1 MFLSQEIQSFH
12 FPYLKYPRIT
22 EGRRD
27 SQLVPNA
34 PPTLS
39 VFPNRSAVSSS
50 RRFPFVYTNA
60 KNMADRFCDRRG
72 VILSLIFAG
81 RIFGITR

>member
-22 EGRRD
+22 EGGRD
-27 SQLVPNA
+27 SQLVLNA

-39 VFPNRSAVSSS
+39 VFSQ
-50 RRFPFVYTNA
+50 
-60 KNMADRFCDRRG
+60 
-72 VILSLIFAG
+72 
-81 RIFGITR
+81 